1 MTNEPHILVVED
13 NRNIREL
20 VIRYLQEHGLMATPA
35 MNGREMRAALE
46 QFAIDLIVL
55 DRMLPGVDGLTL
67 CKEIRSRSTIPII
80 MLTAMAAHTD
90 RVVGLEMGAD
100 DYLTKPFDPGELLA
114 RIRAVLR
121 RSQGGAQSPPE
132 RFGHEAVIRFG
143 DWALHMARRALVDR
157 QGLIEPLSNGEF
169 DLLLAFLYHPQKV
182 LSRDQLLDLAR
193 GRTADNFDRSMDTQ
207 VMRLRRKIEA
217 DPKDP
222 QIIKTVWGGGYM
234 FTPEVHL
241 Q

>member
-1 MTNEPHILVVED
+1 MANIPHILVVED

-20 VIRYLQEHGLMATPA
+20 VIRYLHEHGLQASPA
-35 MNGREMRAALE
+35 VNGREMRNALE
-46 QFAIDLIVL
+46 KLPIDLIVL

-67 CKEIRSRSTIPII
+67 CKEIRTHSNLPII
-80 MLTAMAAHTD
+80 MLTAMATHTD

-100 DYLTKPFDPGELLA
+100 DYLTKPFEPGELLA

-121 RSQGGAQSPPE
+121 RSSTGPTSPT
-132 RFGHEAVIRFG
+132 RFGQDAVIHFA
-143 DWALHMARRALVDR
+143 DWSLHVAKRSLVDR
-157 QGLIEPLSNGEF
+157 HGVMEPLSNGEF
-169 DLLLAFLYHPQKV
+169 DLLLAFLYHPNKV

-193 GRTADNFDRSMDTQ
+193 GRTAENFDRSMDTQ
-207 VMRLRRKIEA
+207 VMRLRRKIEV

-234 FTPEVHL
+234 FTPAV
-241 Q
+241 QVR

>member
-1 MTNEPHILVVED
+1 MANEPHILVVED
-13 NRNIREL
+13 NLTIREL
-20 VIRYLQEHGLMATPA
+20 IIRYLSEHGVKAA
-35 MNGREMRAALE
+35 AAVNGQEMRAVLE
-46 QFAIDLIVL
+46 RESIDLIVL

-67 CKEIRSRSTIPII
+67 CKEIRSRSNIPII

-121 RSQGGAQSPPE
+121 RSQTQE
-132 RFGHEAVIRFG
+132 RPKQFGHESVIHFAG
-143 DWALHMARRALVDR
+143 WTLHMARRELVDR
-157 QGLIEPLSNGEF
+157 QGMIEPLSSGEF
-169 DLLLAFLYHPQKV
+169 DLLLAFLVHPHKV
-182 LSRDQLLDLAR
+182 LSRDQLLDLVK
-193 GRTADNFDRSMDTQ
+193 GRTAENFDRSIDTQ

-217 DPKDP
+217 DSSAP

-234 FTPEVHL
+234 FVPEVHTT
-241 Q
+241 